1 MCSEAPHLERHRLAD
16 NSPQLSYDDL
26 IRLYGEAM
34 IRVGELEAK
43 IADLNRQRQGD
54 LPGPENQGTSAS
66 TSDELQALADKI
78 DTFGRR
84 MADPGDS
91 GAEPGS
97 QPSEEFSELRLQITS
112 MSGQLAV
119 AQSELAKLR
128 GNRRRR
134 SHRDHSVP
142 WWKALGRRLGIGKH
156 RRP

>member
-1 MCSEAPHLERHRLAD
+1 MHRLAN
-16 NSPQLSYDDL
+16 NSPPPSYDDL

-34 IRVGELEAK
+34 IRAGELEAK
-43 IADLNRQRQGD
+43 IADQNRQREED
-54 LPGPENQGTSAS
+54 PESPENQGTSAS

-78 DTFGRR
+78 DTLGRR
-84 MADPGDS
+84 MAGPGDS

-97 QPSEEFSELRLQITS
+97 QPSEEFTQLRLQITS
-112 MSGQLAV
+112 IASQLAV
-119 AQSELAKLR
+119 AQGELAKLQ

-142 WWKALGRRLGIGKH
+142 WWKALGHRLGIGEP